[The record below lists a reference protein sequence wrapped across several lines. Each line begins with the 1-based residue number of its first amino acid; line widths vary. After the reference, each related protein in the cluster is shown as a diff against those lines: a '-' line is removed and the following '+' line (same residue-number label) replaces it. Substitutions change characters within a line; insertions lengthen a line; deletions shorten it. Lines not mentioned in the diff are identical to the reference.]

1 MILFSRLSLS
11 REVISASTL
20 TFQRWQ
26 VIKTLSPACIDLTWN
41 YANFRSESALP
52 EKPLNILRVSKR
64 NISARNYDNLKFWR
78 KKRKI
83 SYWNYQLEILFPE
96 EHPSLPGK
104 TGLHDNLVATDHY
117 YHCIA
122 IYLHM
127 FCFSECRKL
136 FQVPCYSFHIVW
148 YLILKENTWSRSFLL
163 IDENPSKRAFFWAL
177 LRKTL

>member
-1 MILFSRLSLS
+1 M
-11 REVISASTL
+11 
-20 TFQRWQ
+20 
-26 VIKTLSPACIDLTWN
+26 
-41 YANFRSESALP
+41 
-52 EKPLNILRVSKR
+52 
-64 NISARNYDNLKFWR
+64 
-78 KKRKI
+78 KRKI

-136 FQVPCYSFHIVW
+136 FQVLCYSFSESVVSHSEGE
-148 YLILKENTWSRSFLL
+148 YLKE
-163 IDENPSKRAFFWAL
+163 IFFVD
-177 LRKTL
+177 